1 MNLNQYS
8 KFIASITSDQSTY
21 LTSFA
26 DRLRELHNDTVNA
39 PLLLTSAIGL
49 GSETGEFQEVVKK
62 IFFQGK
68 PMTGDNIYHMKRELG
83 DIFFYWI
90 SACRALEFDPQ
101 SVINENIHKLSARYP
116 NGFQVEN
123 SENRAKGD
131 I

>member
-1 MNLNQYS
+1 
-8 KFIASITSDQSTY
+8 
-21 LTSFA
+21 
-26 DRLRELHNDTVNA
+26 
-39 PLLLTSAIGL
+39 
-49 GSETGEFQEVVKK
+49 
-62 IFFQGK
+62 
-68 PMTGDNIYHMKRELG
+68 MKRELG

-123 SENRAKGD
+123 SENRAEGD